1 MVRAATRRAVKT
13 PKQPETPLWARR
25 LAMSFEFAGIV
36 DKKGNPDKKRIGG
49 RLNVGPKTVE
59 SWVTGRTQP
68 RYETLMQIREITGI
82 SLDWILAEA
91 GASPVP
97 EQYAHNSSVG
107 AKFPKI

>member
-1 MVRAATRRAVKT
+1 MQKT
-13 PKQPETPLWARR
+13 SSGQAFKTEKPPETPLWARR

-36 DKKGNPDKKRIGG
+36 DKKGNPDKQRIGG

-59 SWVTGRTQP
+59 SWIKGRTQP
-68 RYETLMQIREITGI
+68 RFEKLMKVREITGI

-91 GASPVP
+91 GASTMPQ
-97 EQYAHNSSVG
+97 QYDSAVG